1 MLQLGISEFL
11 GLDSV
16 LDVDFL
22 LVFIALLVLIYMV
35 YRCLMKV
42 RGNEE
47 PVEPPKLGEEPIT
60 KITDVW
66 TLQEIHPYAKIP

>member
-22 LVFIALLVLIYMV
+22 LLFIAFLVLIYMV

-47 PVEPPKLGEEPIT
+47 PVEPPKLGEESIT

-66 TLQEIHPYAKIP
+66 TLQETYPCAKIL

>member
-22 LVFIALLVLIYMV
+22 LLFIAFLVLIYMV

-60 KITDVW
+60 KIMDVW
-66 TLQEIHPYAKIP
+66 TLQEIHPCAKIP

>member
-22 LVFIALLVLIYMV
+22 LLFIAFLVLIYMV

-47 PVEPPKLGEEPIT
+47 PVEPPKLGEESIT

-66 TLQEIHPYAKIP
+66 TLQEIHPCAKIP